1 MEKNYSINEQ
11 QLIEIDILHD
21 ETWKFDGLIKNL
33 EILLEKSS
41 VNRGN
46 KRKNKR
52 ITSGIRM

>member
-11 QLIEIDILHD
+11 QLIEIDKLHD

-33 EILLEKSS
+33 EILLEKSN

-52 ITSGIRM
+52 ITIGIRM